1 MKAELNNGTSNRN
14 ISNNRLTLIFR
25 ATLPEENTRTGTRK
39 VRFKVAG
46 NLSTDLQ
53 AENTPV
59 NVLVPISPPVPVVTV
74 LQDALIP
81 VSGGHVVFVV
91 VDETVSRRRVRLGG
105 TDGDKVIITDGL
117 AAGDVVVVKGNE
129 GLSDGSKVQ
138 IPGSQN
144 KNENSSS
151 KKPGQTKKW
160 SKSK

>member
-1 MKAELNNGTSNRN
+1 M
-14 ISNNRLTLIFR
+14 
-25 ATLPEENTRTGTRK
+25 
-39 VRFKVAG
+39 
-46 NLSTDLQ
+46 
-53 AENTPV
+53 
-59 NVLVPISPPVPVVTV
+59 
-74 LQDALIP
+74 
-81 VSGGHVVFVV
+81 VFVV

-117 AAGDVVVVKGNE
+117 AAGDVIVVKGNE

-144 KNENSSS
+144 KNKNSSP